1 MRSLLNKMNTDQIL
15 KLQAYLDNEV
25 SSGEA
30 RRIANWLSRD
40 AEARQLFQEL
50 KGIKAAM
57 AENEL
62 TVSVPES
69 RDFYWS
75 KIQRGIESAPAPVA
89 RPAVAPW
96 WFRIGLPFAAALATL
111 AVLMSVTTF
120 DLPGLR
126 LRPAVYEIDGSE
138 WDDGSI
144 TFHSQSQGMTV
155 VWIPSGQY

>member
-40 AEARQLFQEL
+40 AEALQLFQEL
-50 KGIKAAM
+50 KEIKAAM

-75 KIQRGIESAPAPVA
+75 KIQRGIESAPVA
-89 RPAVAPW
+89 RPTVAPW

-120 DLPGLR
+120 DLPSLR
-126 LRPAVYEIDGSE
+126 LRSAVYEIDGSGS
-138 WDDGSI
+138 DDGSI
-144 TFHSQSQGMTV
+144 TFHSQSEGMTV